1 MTNEKKATSEELV
14 KAVQEYALDNWHHD
28 GWDIVHETMDA
39 EDIAEML
46 TEEGCTTVAE
56 AIKKM
61 RWVAGL
67 WNEQR
72 DNFQTYEGIHW

>member
-39 EDIAEML
+39 DDIAEML
-46 TEEGCTTVAE
+46 TEEGCTTVAA
-56 AIKKM
+56 AI
-61 RWVAGL
+61 RSSHLPGGTNGGL
-67 WNEQR
+67 PG
-72 DNFQTYEGIHW
+72 FCLL